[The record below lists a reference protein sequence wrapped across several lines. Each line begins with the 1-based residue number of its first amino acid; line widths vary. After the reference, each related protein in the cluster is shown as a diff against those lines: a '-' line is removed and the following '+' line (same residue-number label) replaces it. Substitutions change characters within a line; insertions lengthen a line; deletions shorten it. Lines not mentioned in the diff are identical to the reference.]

1 MSTLTKD
8 DLDVIKALLDG
19 NIIDLLHEQH
29 KEVTRLLS
37 YPKRFDYRIDLLRK
51 VLSKVN
57 KELRS

>member
-19 NIIDLLHEQH
+19 NIIDLLYEQH
-29 KEVTRLLS
+29 KEVTRLLG
-37 YPKRFDYRIDLLRK
+37 YPKRFDHRIDLLRK